1 MKKFSKDTKENL
13 EVLSATFFLPFTF
26 VLGVTSAWWLA
37 VQIFGN

>member
-26 VLGVTSAWWLA
+26 VLGITFAWWVA
-37 VQIFGN
+37 SKIFN